1 MSEPK
6 LPPLPAPYIGAKAR
20 VGGEWA
26 EYAESE
32 LRAYGLACYR
42 QGFVEGARA
51 CERAC
56 DKQAEKAFDA
66 ASAESSPYYDGM
78 ATATADCASAC
89 AKIAEKGAADAS

>member
-20 VGGEWA
+20 VGGEWAEWA

-51 CERAC
+51 CQKVCE
-56 DKQAEKAFDA
+56 EENSHDA
-66 ASAESSPYYDGM
+66 STGSIVAGR
-78 ATATADCASAC
+78 TAAAC
-89 AKIAEKGAADAS
+89 ARIAEKGAADAS